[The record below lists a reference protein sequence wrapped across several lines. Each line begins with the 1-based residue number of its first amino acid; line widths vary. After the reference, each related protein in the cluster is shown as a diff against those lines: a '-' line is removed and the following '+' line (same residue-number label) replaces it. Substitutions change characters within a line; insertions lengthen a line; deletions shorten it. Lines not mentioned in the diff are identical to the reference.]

1 MIPLT
6 VCWTITI
13 LICIQSSQADK
24 QSEYR
29 CLNVLPFCRNLTEAT
44 NYSKMTVP
52 NGLNQRT
59 ETEIM
64 EGLRDWEP
72 LVGQCHHRLK
82 LFLCGIFAPICI
94 PVQIGE
100 NEHVIPIRVCRSFC
114 STIRDSCEP
123 VMQMH
128 NHSWPDV
135 DVFNCST
142 YEDNDMCLDPGKK
155 NICDQTDAVLKER
168 FESCHLVIKA
178 VVNKITDA
186 KTQGYGTLIKLKRHQ
201 RRKVK
206 KTNDFPDRVLVDND
220 GGCQGD
226 LREHV
231 RTGHQYLIMLEKISP
246 SKKKSK
252 YIVSAIVP
260 WNKKYRSYTRRPYCG
275 GGR

>member
-1 MIPLT
+1 MMRKGDSP
-6 VCWTITI
+6 
-13 LICIQSSQADK
+13 A
-24 QSEYR
+24 
-29 CLNVLPFCRNLTEAT
+29 
-44 NYSKMTVP
+44 
-52 NGLNQRT
+52 
-59 ETEIM
+59 
-64 EGLRDWEP
+64 LRP
-72 LVGQCHHRLK
+72 Q
-82 LFLCGIFAPICI
+82 
-94 PVQIGE
+94 VQIM
-100 NEHVIPIRVCRSFC
+100 NVSKISQLALIFC
-114 STIRDSCEP
+114 
-123 VMQMH
+123 
-128 NHSWPDV
+128 
-135 DVFNCST
+135 F
-142 YEDNDMCLDPGKK
+142 
-155 NICDQTDAVLKER
+155 R
-168 FESCHLVIKA
+168 FSVIKA